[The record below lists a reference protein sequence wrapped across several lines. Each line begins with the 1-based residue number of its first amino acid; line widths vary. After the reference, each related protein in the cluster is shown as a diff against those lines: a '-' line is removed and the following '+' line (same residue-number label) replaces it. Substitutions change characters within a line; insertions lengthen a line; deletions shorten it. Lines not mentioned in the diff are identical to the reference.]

1 MAAEYLL
8 IRICIFSE
16 NEVVFGG
23 KNYSVVF
30 KPTLFANY
38 YNIDD

>member
-1 MAAEYLL
+1 MAAEYVL

-23 KNYSVVF
+23 KNYSNF
-30 KPTLFANY
+30 IRELLQY
-38 YNIDD
+38 